1 MVLVVAESEKKIFKS
16 TKNQPLP
23 NLIAYTKLIVA
34 GVSSVFADEVE
45 CLNSHSG
52 PFPWVW

>member
-1 MVLVVAESEKKIFKS
+1 MVLVVAESEKKVFKS
-16 TKNQPLP
+16 TKNQPSP